1 LEQTRR
7 FGILRRIV
15 GRLWAGAMSLRG
27 LFGSFR
33 RAAPKEEAP
42 AAQTQVA
49 WLIVGL
55 GNPDD
60 RYRRSRHNLGF
71 IALDRLAER
80 CGTRLDQRR
89 FKAHFGRASIEGQTV
104 MLAEPQ
110 TFMNLSGEAV
120 ASLCGYFKIEPA
132 HLIVIHDE
140 LDLEMGTVR
149 IKRGGGH
156 AGNNGVRSIIESLG
170 TGDFVR
176 IRIGVGRPP
185 QGRDA
190 VGYVLQPMTREELA
204 AYAPIIDKA
213 VQGAES
219 IVAVGVER
227 AMNQFNQ
234 RA

>member
-1 LEQTRR
+1 
-7 FGILRRIV
+7 
-15 GRLWAGAMSLRG
+15 MSLRG

-33 RAAPKEEAP
+33 RGAPKGEAP
-42 AAQTQVA
+42 AGQAQVA
-49 WLIVGL
+49 WLIAGL

-71 IALDRLAER
+71 MALDRLAER
-80 CGTRLDQRR
+80 CGARLDQRR
-89 FKAHFGRASIEGQTV
+89 FKAHFGRCSIEGQTV

-110 TFMNLSGEAV
+110 TYMNLSGEAL
-120 ASLCGYFKIEPA
+120 APLCGYFKLDPTR
-132 HLIVIHDE
+132 LIVIHDE
-140 LDLEMGTVR
+140 LDLERGTVR

-156 AGNNGVRSIIESLG
+156 AGNNGVRSIIELLG

-185 QGRDA
+185 QGLDA

-204 AYAPIIDKA
+204 ACAPIIDKA
-213 VQGAES
+213 VQGVEA
-219 IVAVGVER
+219 IVALGVER

>member
-1 LEQTRR
+1 
-7 FGILRRIV
+7 
-15 GRLWAGAMSLRG
+15 MSLRD

-33 RAAPKEEAP
+33 RSASKTEPTAAP
-42 AAQTQVA
+42 THIA
-49 WLIVGL
+49 WVIVGL
-55 GNPDD
+55 GNPDEQ
-60 RYRRSRHNLGF
+60 YRRSRHNLGF
-71 IALDRLAER
+71 MALDRLAR
-80 CGTRLDQRR
+80 RHGAGLDQRR
-89 FKAHFGRASIEGQTV
+89 FKAHLGRCAIDGQTV
-104 MLAEPQ
+104 MLGEPQ

-120 ASLCGYFKIEPA
+120 APILGYFKVEPGR
-132 HLIVIHDE
+132 LIVIHDE
-140 LDLEMGTVR
+140 LDLEAGMLR

-190 VGYVLQPMTREELA
+190 VGYVLQPMTRDELSAFDPVIERA
-204 AYAPIIDKA
+204 AEAAEAII
-213 VQGAES
+213 G
-219 IVAVGVER
+219 IGVER